1 MIELD
6 GTENMSMFGVTAI
19 LGVSL
24 AVCKAGAAKKGVML
38 YWHITD
44 LAGNPDLVLP
54 VPAFDVI
61 SRGSHVGNKLATQEF
76 IFLPM
81 GASSFKEAM
90 HIGTEVYHHL
100 KAVIKAK
107 NGKDAT
113 NLGNE
118 SSFAPNILENSEALE
133 LLKTAIQ
140 EAGYPDKVV
149 IGMDGTASEF
159 YCNRKHD
166 FDFKSPDDCTAHHWG
181 DAGGAV

>member
-1 MIELD
+1 MGLRICPCLGSLPSWVYPWPCARLVQPRRGSCST
-6 GTENMSMFGVTAI
+6 GTSQTL
-19 LGVSL
+19 LGTQTWSSQSL
-24 AVCKAGAAKKGVML
+24 
-38 YWHITD
+38 
-44 LAGNPDLVLP
+44 
-54 VPAFDVI
+54 PAFDVI

-118 SSFAPNILENSEALE
+118 SSFALNILENSEALE

-159 YCNRKHD
+159 YCSGKYD
-166 FDFKSPDDCTAHHWG
+166 FDFK
-181 DAGGAV
+181 

>member
-1 MIELD
+1 MAMQKIFTWEILD
-6 GTENMSMFGVTAI
+6 SR
-19 LGVSL
+19 
-24 AVCKAGAAKKGVML
+24 
-38 YWHITD
+38 D
-44 LAGNPDLVLP
+44 NPMVDVVLHMARGQIP
-54 VPAFDVI
+54 SSCAQKSFH
-61 SRGSHVGNKLATQEF
+61 RGSHVGNKLATQEF
-76 IFLPM
+76 IFLPV

-118 SSFAPNILENSEALE
+118 SSFALNILENSEALE

-159 YCNRKHD
+159 CCNGKYD
-166 FDFKSPDDCTAHHWG
+166 FDFK
-181 DAGGAV
+181 